1 MCGVWVTWNLWMQI
15 GSYRGLG
22 TFAYDVGLY
31 DQGLW
36 LLSRFDAPFVTL
48 MGRNLFGDHSSLI
61 LLPLV
66 PLYWVVPGVPTLFV
80 VQALVIAG
88 GAIPTYLFAR
98 KVLRSDVLGTVA
110 AAAWLCH
117 PAVNGA
123 ALENFHPDSAYGL
136 TVPLALWAAHEKRW
150 RLLAL
155 AVVLTLMVKEDA
167 FLIVVPLG
175 IWIALS
181 FDRRKGL
188 WTMLAG
194 LSAAII
200 TMYGIMRPLTG
211 VPTRNAWRVPF
222 GGVGGFVAEV
232 FTAPWNVVEYFL
244 DDQRVSY
251 LVQMFVPF
259 LGLFMLSSALA
270 SVSLLVIFVNTLST
284 YWYQHDVDYHYSIV
298 AVAPLL
304 FAAIVGASRLRRVT
318 SRAIIAVGVASLF
331 TMLLVSPHNLVFGD
345 RLTLSASHPYVQAGK
360 ELARQVPD
368 GVVISVADPVVTHL
382 AHRREIYMFPNPF
395 RTLLYGVDPAQ
406 EGRRLEA
413 ADRVQWVIVPRVR
426 DQSMSQVWESERHA
440 FDMVRANTYFEL
452 YRRRGDAALPTQP

>member
-1 MCGVWVTWNLWMQI
+1 MQI
-15 GSYRGLG
+15 GAYRGLG

-66 PLYWVVPGVPTLFV
+66 PLYWVIPGVPTLLV

-98 KVLRSDVLGTVA
+98 SVLRSDALGTLA
-110 AAAWLCH
+110 AVAWLCH

-136 TVPLALWAAHEKRW
+136 TVPLALWAAHDKRW
-150 RLLAL
+150 RLFCV
-155 AVVLTLMVKEDA
+155 AVGLTLMVKEDA

-175 IWIALS
+175 VWVALTK
-181 FDRRKGL
+181 DRRKGL

-194 LSAAII
+194 LSGAII
-200 TMYGIMRPLTG
+200 TMYGIMRSLTG

-244 DDQRVSY
+244 DGQRVLY
-251 LVQMFVPF
+251 LVQLLSPF
-259 LGLFMLSSALA
+259 LGLFLLSSAMA

-304 FAAIVGASRLRRVT
+304 FATIVGASRLRRV
-318 SRAIIAVGVASLF
+318 RGHAMIAVAVSSAL
-331 TMLLVSPHNLVFGD
+331 TMLAVSPHNLIFGE
-345 RLTLSASHPYVQAGK
+345 RLTLAASHPYVRAGK
-360 ELARQVPD
+360 EVANEVPD

-395 RTLLYGVDPAQ
+395 RTLLYGVDPTK

-426 DQSMSQVWESERHA
+426 DATMSQIWESEQSA
-440 FDMVRANTYFEL
+440 FELVRSNTYFEL
-452 YRRRGDAALPTQP
+452 YRRRDGAAGQSQP